1 MPTESEQMGT
11 TADIRWHKRITARNR
26 ITFPGLSPGRSRA
39 RALTTRTHKPTSWT
53 NAYFG

>member
-1 MPTESEQMGT
+1 MPTESEQMGN
-11 TADIRWHKRITARNR
+11 TAGIRWHKRITARNR